1 MASARTVLL
10 RVLGLQPDRRPA
22 AKAFRGSGS
31 ARRRGG
37 APAAPEN
44 PFLRSPTAAANL
56 EVSKPEGR
64 LGAAVGRWGL
74 RLLVWLIVIAGV
86 WAVFVRPFLNT
97 APQAA
102 PPPPRIDQD
111 AARSM
116 AARFALD
123 YVNYSPASA
132 NVDRSAALAAE
143 SAPGADVTAMS
154 WSGTGYLAADAAVPG
169 QVVAYPN
176 LQAVVVVDVRAMIA
190 APKKGTPAAEPPS
203 APTATP
209 PAPAGI
215 PAAAAHSAPAGYQP
229 VRTVWLRLAV
239 PMVQVQAG
247 VRVAPSGPVLT
258 EDPIPAIRLAEAAA
272 DPQPTSSTRDWV
284 AGFMKAYAASAAQYQ
299 SSPGMDLAG
308 LSSAVTVADMG
319 SWSLGVAD
327 AAGTRL
333 GTATV
338 TWKLAGADLSIS
350 QTYALAVTQDADR
363 WYVSTLGPKGPAA
376 TT

>member
-1 MASARTVLL
+1 
-10 RVLGLQPDRRPA
+10 
-22 AKAFRGSGS
+22 
-31 ARRRGG
+31 
-37 APAAPEN
+37 
-44 PFLRSPTAAANL
+44 
-56 EVSKPEGR
+56 VSKPEGR

-86 WAVFVRPFLNT
+86 WAVFVRPFLNSD
-97 APQAA
+97 PRVAA
-102 PPPPRIDQD
+102 PPPVVNED

-123 YVNYSPASA
+123 YVNYSPASL
-132 NVDRSAALAAE
+132 NTDRTTALAAE
-143 SAPGADVTAMS
+143 TAPGADVTAMS

-176 LQAVVVVDVRAMIA
+176 LQAVVVVDVRASIA

-247 VRVAPSGPVLT
+247 VRVAPAGPVLT
-258 EDPIPAIRLAEAAA
+258 EDPIPATRLAEAAA
-272 DPQPTSSTRDWV
+272 DPGPTSSTRDWV
-284 AGFMKAYAASAAQYQ
+284 AGFMKAYASSAAQYQ
-299 SSPGMDLAG
+299 SSPGTELAG
-308 LSSAVTVADMG
+308 LSSAVTVAKMG
-319 SWSLGVAD
+319 TWSLGVPD

-333 GTATV
+333 GTATL
-338 TWKLAGADLSIS
+338 TWKLAGADLNIS

-363 WYVSTLGPKGPAA
+363 WYVSTLGPEGLTA

>member
-1 MASARTVLL
+1 
-10 RVLGLQPDRRPA
+10 
-22 AKAFRGSGS
+22 
-31 ARRRGG
+31 
-37 APAAPEN
+37 
-44 PFLRSPTAAANL
+44 
-56 EVSKPEGR
+56 VSRPEGR
-64 LGAAVGRWGL
+64 FGAAVGRWGL
-74 RLLVWLIVIAGV
+74 RLFVWLIVIAGV
-86 WAVFVRPFLNT
+86 WGVFVRPFLNT

-102 PPPPRIDQD
+102 PPPPGIDQD

-123 YVNYSPASA
+123 YVSYSPASA
-132 NVDRSAALAAE
+132 NVARSAALAAE
-143 SAPGADVTAMS
+143 TAPGADVTAMS
-154 WSGTGYLAADAAVPG
+154 WSGTGYVSADAAVPG

-176 LQAVVVVDVRAMIA
+176 LQAVVVVDVRASIA

-247 VRVAPSGPVLT
+247 VRVAPAGPVLT
-258 EDPIPAIRLAEAAA
+258 EDPIPATRLAEAAA
-272 DPQPTSSTRDWV
+272 DPQPTTSTRDWV

-327 AAGTRL
+327 PAGTRL

-338 TWKLAGADLSIS
+338 TWKLAGADLNIS

-363 WYVSTLGPKGPAA
+363 WYVSTLGPKGLAAA
-376 TT
+376 T